1 MMEGPLG
8 VLLAGPAVGT
18 TEVEED
24 IDGGPLGGGVL
35 PMGLA
40 VATTEVVED
49 IYGGPVGGVA
59 GGSGIDHH
67 QS

>member
-1 MMEGPLG
+1 
-8 VLLAGPAVGT
+8 
-18 TEVEED
+18 
-24 IDGGPLGGGVL
+24 LGGGVL